1 MCKKYL
7 ILLIIKIIFVLCE
20 NNSDQIFDYETEIDY
35 EKQEESFR
43 TTLKEYLTVNKLY
56 GNETAEVPPERM
68 RKIFI
73 DAMTGGDL
81 DNIPDKYIP
90 PIEQLTEEFIDEQY
104 NQKNRT
110 VIKGSEVFDL
120 LDINIIANRYNN
132 LLEKLGLYDDEIDE
146 DVDDDIFEDNDDDDI
161 SVNIDFDNIIYQE
174 L

>member
-1 MCKKYL
+1 
-7 ILLIIKIIFVLCE
+7 
-20 NNSDQIFDYETEIDY
+20 
-35 EKQEESFR
+35 
-43 TTLKEYLTVNKLY
+43 
-56 GNETAEVPPERM
+56 M

>member
-7 ILLIIKIIFVLCE
+7 IILIIKIIFVLCE

-56 GNETAEVPPERM
+56 GNETAEVSPERM

-120 LDINIIANRYNN
+120 LDINIFSNRYNN

-146 DVDDDIFEDNDDDDI
+146 DADDDIFEDNDDDDI

>member
-56 GNETAEVPPERM
+56 GNETAEVSPERM

-146 DVDDDIFEDNDDDDI
+146 DADDDIFEDNDDDDI